1 MFLTQKS
8 LDFRILNTQNTFRK
22 LKKHVFR
29 VFFNE
34 NTLKI
39 KKFFYFIYINNNNI
53 YNFLTNTFIQM
64 KFFLYFMRWQLS
76 TLVLALPMYYFETLG
91 IGAVLN
97 LVICQCIGAVIFYKI
112 DQLIFKKG

>member
-39 KKFFYFIYINNNNI
+39 KKFFLFYIY
-53 YNFLTNTFIQM
+53 
-64 KFFLYFMRWQLS
+64 K
-76 TLVLALPMYYFETLG
+76 
-91 IGAVLN
+91 
-97 LVICQCIGAVIFYKI
+97 
-112 DQLIFKKG
+112 